1 MQQPRQSGRGTEIAG
16 QAISSRRDFLR
27 ASTAAAG
34 VAAAASWAT
43 AGEDNPPQRQAAPR
57 RAAAAK
63 LDLSRGCPAEIR
75 AVFTGPWPSI
85 RTPFAKDG
93 RIDEAAL
100 RGQLD
105 FAIEAKAKAVVLTW
119 GDSLFS
125 LLTDDEIAAVT
136 RTVVEH
142 VNHRVFV
149 VAATD
154 RWWTGKAAEFA
165 AYCAELGADMVMGL
179 PPDWAASTTVDMLVP
194 YYGALAEHLPVMLV
208 TNYLGSRG
216 TPFALA
222 LCQRLLKE
230 VPGVIAVKDDLCDD
244 TIRKICLLTHDRW
257 ALSAGGQKKNHL
269 FMLPYGVDGYL
280 STFITFKPQIA
291 WRYWDAVQANDLD
304 AATKVIRDFDIPF
317 FDHIL
322 GYEGGFDAAI
332 HGIDEIRGRGQRY
345 RRPPYHSLTDQQLEE
360 LAEFLQSHGLL

>member
-1 MQQPRQSGRGTEIAG
+1 MQQPSQSGRGTASEAVG
-16 QAISSRRDFLR
+16 SRRDFLR

-34 VAAAASWAT
+34 VAVAAGLAT
-43 AGEDNPPQRQAAPR
+43 AAENDTPKPRAAPR
-57 RAAAAK
+57 RAAKAT

-75 AVFTGPWPSI
+75 AAFTGPWPSI
-85 RTPFAKDG
+85 RTPFTKDG
-93 RIDEAAL
+93 RIDDAAL

-125 LLTDDEIAAVT
+125 LLTDDEIAGVT
-136 RTVVEH
+136 KTVVEH
-142 VNHRVFV
+142 VNHRALV

-165 AYCAELGADMVMGL
+165 AYCAELGADVVMGL

-194 YYGALAEHLPVMLV
+194 YYGALAEHLPVMIV

-216 TPFALA
+216 TPFALD
-222 LCQRLLKE
+222 LCRRLLKE

-244 TIRKICLLTHDRW
+244 TILKICLLTHDRW

-280 STFITFKPQIA
+280 STFITFKPEIA
-291 WRYWDAVQANDLD
+291 WRYWDAVEANDLD

-345 RRPPYHSLTDQQLEE
+345 RRPPYHSLSDKQLEG
-360 LAEFLQSHGLL
+360 LAEFLKTHGML